1 MNEKLEKAKTTLDK
15 KGHAIDDFVE
25 DKAAKHGFTKFQ
37 VWLGLLIA
45 GIAAVAVVK
54 WVL

>member
-1 MNEKLEKAKTTLDK
+1 MKEKLKNAKIMLNE
-15 KGHAIDDFVE
+15 KGHAVDDFVE
-25 DKAAKHGFTKFQ
+25 NKADKHGFTKFQ